1 MDHYV
6 KNILTEWNLEMLHEV
21 FEDTYGA
28 ASLYLMPSLF
38 TPGSVAI
45 KKGSQKRWKPTISE
59 SMRAFI
65 AVLPVGADLEK
76 FKEERHTECRNHSV
90 TWQPQVVVIGTS
102 VLDVQQVF
110 VFLNN
115 IVYSVPSVVKGI
127 DVCFK
132 TFQVFNIEY
141 PLECKSPWTFL
152 QRGIYNIETQYD
164 SVTPRVRELLSIL
177 RPDSD

>member
-65 AVLPVGADLEK
+65 AVLP
-76 FKEERHTECRNHSV
+76 EERHTECRNHSV

>member
-1 MDHYV
+1 
-6 KNILTEWNLEMLHEV
+6 MLHEV
-21 FEDTYGA
+21 FEENEIDKEA
-28 ASLYLMPSLF
+28 LF
-38 TPGSVAI
+38 LLGEEDVRAWIPKTGPRL
-45 KKGSQKRWKPTISE
+45 KFLKRLADLK
-59 SMRAFI
+59 
-65 AVLPVGADLEK
+65 VGADLEK

-141 PLECKSPWTFL
+141 PLECKSLWTFL